1 MDQCD
6 TCVCLCVYVSVSVCV
21 SVSVHWGELVGMRDS
36 ALYQANPLQLQ
47 SQLGLWVEEQL

>member
-1 MDQCD
+1 MSVSVCD
-6 TCVCLCVYVSVSVCV
+6 VSVSVCV
-21 SVSVHWGELVGMRDS
+21 SVFVHWGELVGMRDS